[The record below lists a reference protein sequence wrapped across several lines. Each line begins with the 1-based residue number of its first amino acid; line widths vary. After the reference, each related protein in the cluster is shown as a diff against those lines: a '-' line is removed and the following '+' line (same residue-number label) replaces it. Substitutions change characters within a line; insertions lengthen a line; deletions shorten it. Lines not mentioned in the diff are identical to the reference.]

1 MLKEVKLL
9 KVVELLKEMELV
21 KGVESVKE
29 VELLKVVTLSIQSI
43 MAASA
48 EQHTWHASPPDWSY
62 RIPALSCC
70 QFPYP
75 SSELR

>member
-29 VELLKVVTLSIQSI
+29 VELLKVVTLSINPSWRPQRSSTPGTPVLLI
-43 MAASA
+43 G
-48 EQHTWHASPPDWSY
+48 HTEFQ
-62 RIPALSCC
+62 LSLVV
-70 QFPYP
+70 
-75 SSELR
+75 SSHIHLQN